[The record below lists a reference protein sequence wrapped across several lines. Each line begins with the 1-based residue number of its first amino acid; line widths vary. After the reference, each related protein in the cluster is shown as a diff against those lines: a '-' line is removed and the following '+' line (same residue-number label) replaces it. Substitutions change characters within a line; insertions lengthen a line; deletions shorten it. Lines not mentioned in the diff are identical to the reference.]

1 MSVQAMKF
9 VTVTGPLPEF
19 EAVVRQCVVDRPF
32 HPESVLQVMHRN
44 NHLRSLNMPNQVMPL
59 LRQAEEVLT
68 RLELEPEYRPFA
80 EGADL
85 EEGQRYLDDLT
96 QQLDQMDQWEEALR
110 QEEADDRS
118 SVSQLEKLA
127 GISVQLDTLRNMD
140 HLSFRFGHLP
150 EDSYRTF
157 SEVLD
162 KREDCFFFP
171 THTEN
176 NHVYGCYFALKARE
190 EKVDALFDSMHFV
203 PVPLDERLG
212 GTAQEA
218 IEALRHEMEDDEQT
232 LGQLKNQR
240 QDLAQQ
246 QKDHLLSLRS
256 WLCRENQVM
265 EMRRFGARS
274 KETFYL
280 MGWVPED
287 DLPEFLARADAYGK
301 LDYVVDKAEE
311 TELTPPTKLKN
322 SLLGR
327 IFEPF
332 LRMYGLPNYHEYDPS
347 SFMAITYCIFFG
359 IMFGDVGQGIG
370 LALIGLFLATKKH
383 MWLGKIIVCCGISS
397 TIFGFV
403 YGSVFGFEDILP
415 GFKILE
421 GNNVVYLLVAS
432 LAMGV
437 VMLAFVMV
445 LNVLNGIRQHDFD
458 KIFFGPNGLA
468 GMVFYLGLIIAA
480 MVTLLTGFSL
490 FRVWYVLPVLVLPLV
505 LILFREPLSALAE
518 GKEDWKPES
527 LGALLVS
534 GFFELFETL
543 LSFLTNTLSF
553 LRVGAYAITHVG
565 LMLVVHMLADL
576 AGGVGGPVGILILV
590 LGNIFVMGFEGLLV
604 GIQVLRLEFYE
615 LFGRFYD
622 DGGVPFVPKKIDYA
636 ARING

>member
-1 MSVQAMKF
+1 MSVQEMKF
-9 VTVTGPLPEF
+9 VTITGPLKDF
-19 EAVVRQCVVDRPF
+19 EAVVRRCVVGQQF

-44 NHLRSLNMPNQVMPL
+44 THLRSLNLPNQVAPV
-59 LRQAEEVLT
+59 LRQAEEVLE
-68 RLELEPEYRPFA
+68 RLDIQPEYSPFSDEGDLA
-80 EGADL
+80 EGK
-85 EEGQRYLDDLT
+85 RYLDDLT
-96 QQLDQMDQWEEALR
+96 QQLEQMDQWEEALR
-110 QEEADDRS
+110 QEAADDRS
-118 SVSQLEKLA
+118 SVSQLEKLSS
-127 GISVQLDTLRNMD
+127 ISVQLGTLRNMD
-140 HLSFRFGHLP
+140 HLIFRFGHMP

-157 SEVLD
+157 AEMLD
-162 KREDCFFFP
+162 KREDCYFFP

-176 NHVYGCYFALKARE
+176 NQVYGCYFALRARE

-203 PVPLDERLG
+203 QVSLDDRLG

-218 IEALRHEMEDDEQT
+218 IDALRHEMEDDEQA
-232 LGQLKNQR
+232 LEQIKEQRAQLANQER
-240 QDLAQQ
+240 E
-246 QKDHLLSLRS
+246 HLLSLRA

-287 DLPEFLARADAYGK
+287 DLHDFLARVDSYGS

-347 SFMAITYCIFFG
+347 LFMAITYCIFFG
-359 IMFGDVGQGIG
+359 IMFGDAGQGVG
-370 LALIGLFLATKKH
+370 LALIGLFLAVKKG

-403 YGSVFGFEDILP
+403 YGSVFGFEHILP

-421 GNNVVYLLVAS
+421 GSNVVYLLVAS

-480 MVTLLTGFSL
+480 MVTLLTGFNL
-490 FRVWYVLPVLVLPLV
+490 FQVWYVLPVLVLPLV

-553 LRVGAYAITHVG
+553 LRVGAYAITHVC
-565 LMLVVHMLADL
+565 LMLVIHTM
-576 AGGVGGPVGILILV
+576 AGANLNPVVLIL
-590 LGNIFVMGFEGLLV
+590 GNLFVMGFEGLLV

-615 LFGRFYD
+615 LFGRFYQD
-622 DGGVPFVPKKIDYA
+622 SGREYRPRLVDYTSKQS
-636 ARING
+636 

>member
-9 VTVTGPLPEF
+9 VTVTGPRKEF
-19 EAVVRQCVVDRPF
+19 DQVVRRCIVDQPF

-44 NHLRSLNMPNQVMPL
+44 TRLRALNLSNPIMPL

-68 RLELEPEYRPFA
+68 RLELQPEYRPFA
-80 EGADL
+80 EGADM
-85 EEGQRYLDDLT
+85 EEGQKYLDDLT
-96 QQLDQMDQWEEALR
+96 EKLDQMDQWEEALK
-110 QEEADDRS
+110 QEAADDRS
-118 SVSQLEKLA
+118 SVSQLEKLSSL
-127 GISVQLDTLRNMD
+127 SVQLDTLRNMD
-140 HLSFRFGHLP
+140 HLVFRFGHLP

-176 NHVYGCYFALKARE
+176 SQVYGCYFALKSRE
-190 EKVDALFDSMHFV
+190 EKVDALFASMHFV
-203 PVPLDERLG
+203 PVPLNDRLG

-218 IEALRHEMEDDEQT
+218 IAALRHEMEDDEQA
-232 LGQLKNQR
+232 LEQLKTQR
-240 QDLAQQ
+240 AELAGQQ
-246 QKDHLLSLRS
+246 QEHLLSLRA
-256 WLCRENQVM
+256 WLCRENQVL

-280 MGWVPED
+280 MGWVPEE
-287 DLPEFLARADAYGK
+287 DLQDFLARLDSYGK

-347 SFMAITYCIFFG
+347 LFMAITYCIFFG
-359 IMFGDVGQGIG
+359 IMFGDVGQGLG
-370 LALIGLFLATKKH
+370 LALIGLFLATKKK
-383 MWLGKIIVCCGISS
+383 MWLGKIIVCCGLSS
-397 TIFGFV
+397 TVFGFV
-403 YGSVFGFEDILP
+403 YGSVFGFEEILP

-421 GNNVVYLLVAS
+421 GSNVVYLLVAS

-468 GMVFYLGLIIAA
+468 GMVFYLGLIIGAV
-480 MVTLLTGFSL
+480 VTLLTDYNM
-490 FRVWYVLPVLVLPLV
+490 FRLWYVLIVLVLPLI

-527 LGALLVS
+527 LGGLLVS

-553 LRVGAYAITHVG
+553 LRVGAYAITHVC
-565 LMLVVHMLADL
+565 LMLVIHTM
-576 AGGVGGPVGILILV
+576 AGANLNPIVLIL
-590 LGNIFVMGFEGLLV
+590 GNLFVMGFEGLLV

-615 LFGRFYD
+615 LFGRFYQD
-622 DGGVPFVPKKIDYA
+622 SGREYCPRLVDYTTK
-636 ARING
+636 NS